1 MMPELDASLTEA
13 FHTGVPAIIDHEG
26 TVQMID
32 HPESL
37 MSYFFSERK
46 KKDLRTV
53 TSSRIQIFDNNLCY
67 FAHSLECFS

>member
-46 KKDLRTV
+46 KK
-53 TSSRIQIFDNNLCY
+53 I
-67 FAHSLECFS
+67 

>member
-1 MMPELDASLTEA
+1 MPELDASLTEA

-46 KKDLRTV
+46 KKRSENSDFFQNTN
-53 TSSRIQIFDNNLCY
+53 F
-67 FAHSLECFS
+67 